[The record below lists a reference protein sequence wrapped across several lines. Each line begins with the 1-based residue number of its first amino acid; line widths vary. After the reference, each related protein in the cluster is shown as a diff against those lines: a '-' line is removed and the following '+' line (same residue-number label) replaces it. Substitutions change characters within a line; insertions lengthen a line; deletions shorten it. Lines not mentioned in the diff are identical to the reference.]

1 MIDTH
6 KLLFQGC
13 LQDYDI
19 QIMDGYNGT
28 VQYTS
33 RRFGE
38 PSLQKLYSVA
48 ELPILHN

>member
-1 MIDTH
+1 MMETH

-13 LQDYDI
+13 LQAYDI
-19 QIMDGYNGT
+19 QTMDEYNGT

-33 RRFGE
+33 WRFGE
-38 PSLQKLYSVA
+38 PSLQKLKSVA